1 MNMKTSRRWAQVG
14 ALVALAAF
22 GAACSDSD
30 DTNRT
35 VTAVDYSFQ
44 DLPKSVD
51 AGTTLTLKNNSDKEL
66 HEMVV
71 FRIPDNERRSVQE
84 LVNLPESEQEAI
96 FGGGPPAF
104 VLIAPPGGGEM
115 IKALGDGTLTEK
127 GRYAVTC
134 FIPTGAD
141 PQAYLQAAQSA
152 SDGPPDVAGG
162 PPHVTHG
169 MYGEITVK

>member
-30 DTNRT
+30 SDKTRT

-51 AGTTLTLKNNSDKEL
+51 AGTTFTLKNNSDKEL

-71 FRIPDNERRSVQE
+71 FRIPDNERRPVQE

-96 FGGGPPAF
+96 FGAGPPAF
-104 VLIAPPGGGEM
+104 VLMAPPGGEM

-134 FIPTGAD
+134 FVPTGVD
-141 PQAYLQAAQSA
+141 PQAYLQAAQAA
-152 SDGPPDVAGG
+152 SDGPPDVPGG
-162 PPHVTHG
+162 PPHITQG

>member
-1 MNMKTSRRWAQVG
+1 MNMKTSRRWAHVV

-30 DTNRT
+30 GDETKT

-44 DLPKSVD
+44 GLPKSVD
-51 AGTTLTLKNNSDKEL
+51 AGTTLTLKNNSQKEL

-104 VLIAPPGGGEM
+104 VLMAAPGGEM
-115 IKALGDGTLTEK
+115 IKALGDGKLTEK

-134 FIPTGAD
+134 FVPTGVD
-141 PQAYLQAAQSA
+141 PQAYLQAAQAA
-152 SDGPPDVAGG
+152 SDGPPDVGGG
-162 PPHVTHG
+162 PPHITQG

>member
-1 MNMKTSRRWAQVG
+1 
-14 ALVALAAF
+14 
-22 GAACSDSD
+22 
-30 DTNRT
+30 
-35 VTAVDYSFQ
+35 
-44 DLPKSVD
+44 
-51 AGTTLTLKNNSDKEL
+51 
-66 HEMVV
+66 MVV

-84 LVNLPESEQEAI
+84 LVNLPEAEQEAI

-115 IKALGDGTLTEK
+115 IKALGDGKLTEK

-152 SDGPPDVAGG
+152 SDGPPEVAGG
-162 PPHVTHG
+162 PPHVTRG